1 MQSVAGC
8 RPGPGRAREGLSD
21 SFSAS
26 SPAAKGAFMQILF
39 SRCCGIDVHKDSV
52 TACVLIYTEG
62 QEPEVRKQE
71 FPAHF
76 KSLGNL
82 RFWLMAQKVT
92 HVAMESTCVYWKPVW
107 QALEGHF
114 ELILANPFQ
123 IKTVPGRKMDDRDSR
138 VAGARPHPAQ
148 LRTAPGAS
156 RSARSDTLSSQAGPG
171 AQPCA

>member
-62 QEPEVRKQE
+62 KEPEIRKKE

-92 HVAMESTCVYWKPVW
+92 HVAMESTGAYSKPVC
-107 QALEGHF
+107 QALEAHF

-123 IKTVPGRKMDDRDSR
+123 LKTVPGSK
-138 VAGARPHPAQ
+138 
-148 LRTAPGAS
+148 TAPP
-156 RSARSDTLSSQAGPG
+156 DTHSLPQLLSHPHI
-171 AQPCA
+171 

>member
-52 TACVLIYTEG
+52 TACVLIYAEG
-62 QEPEVRKQE
+62 QEPEVRKKE

-82 RFWLMAQKVT
+82 RFWLMPQKVT
-92 HVAMESTCVYWKPVW
+92 PVPMKSPG
-107 QALEGHF
+107 LSR
-114 ELILANPFQ
+114 NP
-123 IKTVPGRKMDDRDSR
+123 VCH
-138 VAGARPHPAQ
+138 A
-148 LRTAPGAS
+148 
-156 RSARSDTLSSQAGPG
+156 
-171 AQPCA
+171 